1 MARAAH
7 ASQSAN
13 QNYRVESEAG
23 ILVARVCRAQPL
35 LGIDRRSEAAAQRVA
50 ARLGLAPE
58 LIHHEEGLL
67 VSRHLAGRTLAAAD
81 LQDLGLIA
89 HVGEALRRLHS
100 ARDAVT
106 GHLVDFCPFQTIRT
120 YARSA
125 AELGARLPEGIDE
138 LLKDARIPVRRIG
151 PFLPALCHNDLLPA
165 NLIWS
170 DGRLWLIDWEY
181 AGMGHPPGRFPF
193 GVARILV
200 VSYIHGSRWI
210 AREEPRIRIRAWKPT
225 CL

>member
-1 MARAAH
+1 MAYNENMRYDHQLLSKLAELGLCRAS
-7 ASQSAN
+7 ASIEPLPGGITN
-13 QNYRVESEAG
+13 QNFRVESEGG
-23 ILVARVCRAQPL
+23 ILVARVCRELPL
-35 LGIDRRSEAAAQRVA
+35 LGIDRRSEAAAQSVA

-89 HVGEALRRLHS
+89 HVGAALRRLHD

-106 GHLVDFCPFQTIRT
+106 GHLVYFCPFQTIRT

-138 LLKDARIPVRRIG
+138 LLEDARSLPRRIG

-170 DGRLWLIDWEY
+170 DGRLWLIDC
-181 AGMGHPPGRFPF
+181 F
-193 GVARILV
+193 
-200 VSYIHGSRWI
+200 
-210 AREEPRIRIRAWKPT
+210 EEPGHCRVTTIGLT
-225 CL
+225 